1 MGNKDYSKGSSWHKW
16 DLHVHTPYTH
26 LNKEYKCSEEEFIQ
40 KLCDSEIDCI
50 GLTNYFKF
58 DEKEFGLK
66 EKIEKKGIKVFYNL
80 EVRLDYQNKEDQCLD
95 FHIIFSDKAK
105 PQEIDNFLRN
115 ADANVDGTEKKLAD
129 LEKDDF
135 DKVVVNFDQLLEC
148 LEKESLKLRGKYLL
162 GFLSRGHGNSRSSSN
177 YKKIANKSHFLIHS
191 SDNQKAL
198 KEEQSNLSS
207 DNQKALKEEQSNLSS
222 DNQKALKEEQ
232 SNLSSDNQK
241 ALKEEQS
248 NLSSDNQKALKEEQS
263 NLKKDR
269 EFWLRYNK
277 SLLQSSDAHKEEQI
291 GKKYT
296 WIKAEKTFEGLK
308 QIIYEPKT
316 RVSIDENKPQDPLY
330 KIDCVGLN
338 FDKEVKTTNE
348 KGDTPFCYAG
358 FNETLFFSPYFTCVI
373 GGRGSGKSTLL
384 QLIASAIK
392 NKSFIKGL
400 KYETIQKYIEIQPD
414 IDIVDSVEY
423 LAQNEVEEFATNVSK
438 FTEAIF
444 NRIDSKSSGKLKELE
459 KQITKGIEKF
469 DEQIRYWQEKTKLE
483 EQLKESKK
491 IRNKYQSIIDAFTDK
506 NYLDKKDKLQAKNQ
520 ALIDLEQS
528 KKGFLTF
535 IEELKWVVNFN
546 SKENME
552 EKNSYDKVYNQLK
565 QNICKELEQIDIN
578 IKNGCFKS
586 DEENIRTLKTEHEA
600 LSQEIEEFLKEK
612 GVSNENIGDIK
623 NANDHLANIK
633 KNIADLEHEI
643 KENANKIKGFSYGDI
658 DENIEEF
665 KKQINKELNKIN
677 STFEEISKNHK
688 EVKPITIEYRL
699 NEDVFEG
706 VFEDFDK
713 SVDKDLKIQR
723 HQSKIKEYLK
733 RIELK
738 DVIDMQ
744 HAEFIKEL
752 DSRIENKKAA
762 FYETM
767 MDVFDRE
774 IYFQIYQLL
783 ILKHLK
789 NVEKYKIFEVRYDKR
804 ALDETSFG
812 QKCTAVLVVLLSLG
826 NNPIIIDEPE
836 AHLDSALIAK
846 YLVTLIKERKQERQI
861 IFATHNA
868 NFVLNADAELIIQLK
883 NENNKIVARSFMI
896 ESDEYKEN
904 LLKLEGG
911 EKAFKDRER
920 KYGITKDKN

>member
-1 MGNKDYSKGSSWHKW
+1 MGNKDHSKGSSWHKW
-16 DLHVHTPYTH
+16 DLHVHTPYTY
-26 LNKEYKCSEEEFIQ
+26 LNKAYQCCEEEFIQ
-40 KLCDSEIDCI
+40 KLCDSQIDCI

-58 DEKEFGLK
+58 NEKEFDLK
-66 EKIEKKGIKVFYNL
+66 EKIEKKDIKVFYNL

-95 FHIIFSDKAK
+95 FHIIFSDKVTQ
-105 PQEIDNFLRN
+105 QEIDNFLKN
-115 ADANVDGTEKKLAD
+115 ADANVGGTEKKLAD

-135 DKVVVNFDQLLEC
+135 DKAVVNFDQLLEC

-177 YKKIANKSHFLIHS
+177 DKKITNKSHFLIHS
-191 SDNQKAL
+191 SDSQ
-198 KEEQSNLSS
+198 Q
-207 DNQKALKEEQSNLSS
+207 
-222 DNQKALKEEQ
+222 
-232 SNLSSDNQK
+232 
-241 ALKEEQS
+241 
-248 NLSSDNQKALKEEQS
+248 

-269 EFWLRYNK
+269 EFWLEYNK
-277 SLLQSSDAHKEEQI
+277 PLLQSSDAHKEEQI
-291 GKKYT
+291 GKKCT

-338 FDKEVKTTNE
+338 FDKAVKITNE

-392 NKSFIKGL
+392 NKSFVKGL
-400 KYETIQKYIEIQPD
+400 ELETKKYIEIQPD

-444 NRIDSKSSGKLKELE
+444 NRMDSKSSGRLKELE

-469 DEQIRYWQEKTKLE
+469 DEQIACWQEKTKLE
-483 EQLKESKK
+483 KQLKESEK
-491 IRNKYQSIIDAFTDK
+491 IRKKYQNIINTFTDK
-506 NYLDKKDKLQAKNQ
+506 NYLDKKRQIAKTRE
-520 ALIDLEQS
+520 ALIDLKQS
-528 KKGFLTF
+528 KEGFLTF
-535 IEELKWVVNFN
+535 IKELKRVVNFE
-546 SKENME
+546 SKENMK

-565 QNICKELEQIDIN
+565 QDICKKIEEIDAD

-586 DEENIRTLKTEHEA
+586 DEEKIEKLASEHQTL
-600 LSQEIEEFLKEK
+600 LQEIGEFLKEK
-612 GVSNENIGDIK
+612 GVSDESIGDIR
-623 NANDHLANIK
+623 NANYHLANIK
-633 KNIADLEHEI
+633 MDIADLKCER
-643 KENANKIKGFSYGDI
+643 KENTNKIEGFSYEDM
-658 DENIEEF
+658 DKNIEEF
-665 KKQINKELNKIN
+665 KNQINEELNKIN
-677 STFEEISKNHK
+677 SVFEEISKNHK

-699 NEDVFEG
+699 NENVFEG

-713 SVDKDLKIQR
+713 LVDKGFNIQR

-733 RIELK
+733 GIELK
-738 DVIDMQ
+738 DIIDVQ
-744 HAEFIKEL
+744 CTEFIEKL
-752 DSRIENKKAA
+752 DSLIENKKAA

-767 MDVFDRE
+767 MDVFNRE
-774 IYFQIYQLL
+774 IHFQIYRLL
-783 ILKHLK
+783 ILKHLR

-804 ALDETSFG
+804 ALNETSFG
-812 QKCTAVLVVLLSLG
+812 QRCTAVLVVLLSLG

-883 NENNKIVARSFMI
+883 NENNKIIVQSFTI
-896 ESDEYKEN
+896 ESDGYRDD

-911 EKAFKDRER
+911 EEAFKNRER

>member
-1 MGNKDYSKGSSWHKW
+1 MGNKDHSKGSSWHKW
-16 DLHVHTPYTH
+16 DLHAHTPYTN

-40 KLCDSEIDCI
+40 KLCDSQIDCI

-58 DEKEFGLK
+58 NEKEFDLK
-66 EKIEKKGIKVFYNL
+66 EKIEKKDIKVFYNL

-95 FHIIFSDKAK
+95 FHIIFSDKVTQ
-105 PQEIDNFLRN
+105 QEIDNFLRN
-115 ADANVDGTEKKLAD
+115 ADANVGGTEKKLAD

-135 DKVVVNFDQLLEC
+135 DKAVVNFDQLLEC

-177 YKKIANKSHFLIHS
+177 HKKIVKKAHFLIHS
-191 SDNQKAL
+191 SNDQ
-198 KEEQSNLSS
+198 E
-207 DNQKALKEEQSNLSS
+207 
-222 DNQKALKEEQ
+222 
-232 SNLSSDNQK
+232 
-241 ALKEEQS
+241 
-248 NLSSDNQKALKEEQS
+248 

-269 EFWLRYNK
+269 EFWLEYNK
-277 SLLQSSDAHKEEQI
+277 PLLQSSDAHKEEQI
-291 GKKYT
+291 GNKYT

-338 FDKEVKTTNE
+338 FDKAVKIANE
-348 KGDTPFCYAG
+348 KGEIPFCYAG

-392 NKSFIKGL
+392 NKSFVKGL
-400 KYETIQKYIEIQPD
+400 EFEAKKYIEIQPD

-444 NRIDSKSSGKLKELE
+444 NRMDSKSSGTLKELE

-469 DEQIRYWQEKTKLE
+469 DEQIACWQEKTKLGK
-483 EQLKESKK
+483 QLKESEK
-491 IRNKYQSIIDAFTDK
+491 IRNKYQNIINTFTDK
-506 NYLDKKDKLQAKNQ
+506 DYLDKKGKLQKTCE
-520 ALIDLEQS
+520 ALIDLRQS
-528 KKGFLTF
+528 KEGFLTF
-535 IEELKWVVNFN
+535 IKELKRVVNFE
-546 SKENME
+546 SKENYGR
-552 EKNSYDKVYNQLK
+552 KNSYDKAYNQLK
-565 QNICKELEQIDIN
+565 QDICKELEQIDIN

-586 DEENIRTLKTEHEA
+586 EDENIMTLETEHEV
-600 LSQEIEEFLKEK
+600 LSQEIGEFLKEK
-612 GVSNENIGDIK
+612 GVSDENIGDIR
-623 NANDHLANIK
+623 NANYHLANEK
-633 KNIADLEHEI
+633 MNIADLEREI
-643 KENANKIKGFSYGDI
+643 KEIANKIEGFSYEDM
-658 DENIEEF
+658 DKNIEEF
-665 KKQINKELNKIN
+665 KNQINKELDKIN
-677 STFEEISKNHK
+677 SAFEKISKNHK
-688 EVKPITIEYRL
+688 EEVRLITIKYYL
-699 NEDVFEG
+699 NEDIFEG

-713 SVDKDLKIQR
+713 LVDKEFNIQK

-733 RIELK
+733 EIELK
-738 DVIDMQ
+738 SVIGMQ
-744 HAEFIKEL
+744 HTEFTEKL
-752 DSRIENKKAA
+752 DNLIENKKAA

-767 MDVFDRE
+767 KDIFDRE
-774 IYFQIYQLL
+774 SHFQIYRLFV
-783 ILKHLK
+783 LKHLR

-804 ALDETSFG
+804 ALNETSFG
-812 QKCTAVLVVLLSLG
+812 QRCTAVLIVLLSLG

-836 AHLDSALIAK
+836 AHLDSTLIAK

-883 NENNKIVARSFMI
+883 NENNKIIAQSFTI
-896 ESDEYKEN
+896 ESDRYRDD

-911 EKAFKDRER
+911 EEAFKNRER

>member
-1 MGNKDYSKGSSWHKW
+1 MGNKDHSKGSSWHKW
-16 DLHVHTPYTH
+16 DLHAHTPYTN

-40 KLCDSEIDCI
+40 KLCDSQIDCI

-58 DEKEFGLK
+58 NEKEFDLK

-95 FHIIFSDKAK
+95 FHIIFSDKVTQ
-105 PQEIDNFLRN
+105 QEIDNFLKN
-115 ADANVDGTEKKLAD
+115 ADANVGGTEKKLAD

-135 DKVVVNFDQLLEC
+135 DKAVVNFDQLLEC

-177 YKKIANKSHFLIHS
+177 DKKITNKSHFLIHS
-191 SDNQKAL
+191 SDSQ
-198 KEEQSNLSS
+198 Q
-207 DNQKALKEEQSNLSS
+207 
-222 DNQKALKEEQ
+222 
-232 SNLSSDNQK
+232 
-241 ALKEEQS
+241 
-248 NLSSDNQKALKEEQS
+248 

-269 EFWLRYNK
+269 EFWLEYNK
-277 SLLQSSDAHKEEQI
+277 PLLQSSDAHEEEQI
-291 GKKYT
+291 GKKCT

-338 FDKEVKTTNE
+338 FDKAVKIANE
-348 KGDTPFCYAG
+348 KGEIPFCYAG

-384 QLIASAIK
+384 QLIASSIK
-392 NKSFIKGL
+392 EESFVKGL
-400 KYETIQKYIEIQPD
+400 RLETIQKSLKIQSD
-414 IDIVDSVEY
+414 IDIADSVEY

-444 NRIDSKSSGKLKELE
+444 NRMDSKSSGTLKELE

-469 DEQIRYWQEKTKLE
+469 DEQIACWQEKTKLE
-483 EQLKESKK
+483 EQLKESEK
-491 IRNKYQSIIDAFTDK
+491 IRKKYQSIIDAFTDK
-506 NYLDKKDKLQAKNQ
+506 NYLDKKDKLQEKRK

-528 KKGFLTF
+528 KVGFWTF
-535 IEELKWVVNFN
+535 IKELKRVVNFN

-552 EKNSYDKVYNQLK
+552 EKNNSYYKVYNQLK
-565 QNICKELEQIDIN
+565 QDICKELEQIDIN

-600 LSQEIEEFLKEK
+600 LSQEIGEFLKEK
-612 GVSNENIGDIK
+612 GVSDENIGDIR
-623 NANDHLANIK
+623 NANDHLANEK
-633 KNIADLEHEI
+633 MNIVDLEREI
-643 KENANKIKGFSYGDI
+643 EEIANKIEGFSYEDM

-665 KKQINKELNKIN
+665 KQQINKELNKIN
-677 STFEEISKNHK
+677 SDFEEISKNHK
-688 EVKPITIEYRL
+688 EEVRLITIKYRL

-713 SVDKDLKIQR
+713 LVDKGFNIQK

-733 RIELK
+733 EIGLK
-738 DVIDMQ
+738 DIIDMQ

-767 MDVFDRE
+767 MDVFNRE
-774 IYFQIYQLL
+774 IHFQIYRLL
-783 ILKHLK
+783 ILKHLR

-804 ALDETSFG
+804 ALNETSFG
-812 QKCTAVLVVLLSLG
+812 QRCTAVLVVLLSLG

-883 NENNKIVARSFMI
+883 NENNKIIVQSFTI
-896 ESDEYKEN
+896 ESDGYRDD

-911 EKAFKDRER
+911 EEAFKNRER

>member
-1 MGNKDYSKGSSWHKW
+1 MGNKDHSKGSSWHKW
-16 DLHVHTPYTH
+16 DLHAHTPYTN

-40 KLCDSEIDCI
+40 KLCDSQIDCI

-58 DEKEFGLK
+58 NEKEFDLK

-95 FHIIFSDKAK
+95 FHIIFSDKVTQ
-105 PQEIDNFLRN
+105 QEIDNFLRN
-115 ADANVDGTEKKLAD
+115 ADASVGGIEKKLAN

-135 DKVVVNFDQLLEC
+135 DKAVVNFDQLLEC

-177 YKKIANKSHFLIHS
+177 YKKIVKKAHFLIHS
-191 SDNQKAL
+191 SNDQ
-198 KEEQSNLSS
+198 E
-207 DNQKALKEEQSNLSS
+207 
-222 DNQKALKEEQ
+222 
-232 SNLSSDNQK
+232 
-241 ALKEEQS
+241 
-248 NLSSDNQKALKEEQS
+248 

-269 EFWLRYNK
+269 EFWLEYNK
-277 SLLQSSDAHKEEQI
+277 PLLQSSDAHKEEQI
-291 GKKYT
+291 GNKYT

-308 QIIYEPKT
+308 QIVYEPKT

-330 KIDCVGLN
+330 KIDYVRLH
-338 FDKEVKTTNE
+338 FDGEVKITNE
-348 KGDTPFCYAG
+348 KGEIPFCYAG

-392 NKSFIKGL
+392 NKSFVKGL
-400 KYETIQKYIEIQPD
+400 ELETKKYIEIQPD

-444 NRIDSKSSGKLKELE
+444 NRMDSKSSGRLKELE

-469 DEQIRYWQEKTKLE
+469 DEQIACWQEKTKLE
-483 EQLKESKK
+483 KQLKESEK
-491 IRNKYQSIIDAFTDK
+491 IRKKYQNIINTFTDK
-506 NYLDKKDKLQAKNQ
+506 NYLDKKRQIAKTRE
-520 ALIDLEQS
+520 ALIDLKQS
-528 KKGFLTF
+528 KEGFLTF
-535 IEELKWVVNFN
+535 IEELKRVVNFN
-546 SKENME
+546 SKENMK

-565 QNICKELEQIDIN
+565 QNICKELEEIDKH
-578 IKNGCFKS
+578 IKNGYFNS
-586 DEENIRTLKTEHEA
+586 EDEEIRTLESEREV
-600 LSQEIEEFLKEK
+600 LRQEIGEFLKEK
-612 GVSNENIGDIK
+612 GVSDENIGDIR
-623 NANDHLANIK
+623 NANHHLGNIEM
-633 KNIADLEHEI
+633 NIADLEREI
-643 KENANKIKGFSYGDI
+643 KEKANKIEGFSYEDI
-658 DENIEEF
+658 DKNIKEF
-665 KKQINKELNKIN
+665 KNQINEELNKIN
-677 STFEEISKNHK
+677 SVFEEISKNHK

-713 SVDKDLKIQR
+713 LVDKGFNIQR

-733 RIELK
+733 EIELK
-738 DVIDMQ
+738 SVIGMQ
-744 HAEFIKEL
+744 HTEFTEKL
-752 DSRIENKKAA
+752 DNLIENKKAA

-767 MDVFDRE
+767 KDIFDRE
-774 IYFQIYQLL
+774 SHFQIYRLFV
-783 ILKHLK
+783 LKHLR

-804 ALDETSFG
+804 ALNETSFG
-812 QKCTAVLVVLLSLG
+812 QRCTAVLIVLLSLG

-836 AHLDSALIAK
+836 ARLDSALIAK

-883 NENNKIVARSFMI
+883 NENNKIIAQSFTI
-896 ESDEYKEN
+896 ESDGYRDD

-911 EKAFKDRER
+911 EEAFKNRER

>member
-1 MGNKDYSKGSSWHKW
+1 MGDKDYSKGSSWHKW
-16 DLHVHTPYTH
+16 DLHMHTPYTH

-198 KEEQSNLSS
+198 KEEQSNL
-207 DNQKALKEEQSNLSS
+207 
-222 DNQKALKEEQ
+222 
-232 SNLSSDNQK
+232 
-241 ALKEEQS
+241 
-248 NLSSDNQKALKEEQS
+248 
-263 NLKKDR
+263 KKDR

-277 SLLQSSDAHKEEQI
+277 PLLQSSDAHKEEQI

-400 KYETIQKYIEIQPD
+400 KDETIQKYIEIQPD

-423 LAQNEVEEFATNVSK
+423 LAQNEVEEFATNVLK

-444 NRIDSKSSGKLKELE
+444 NRMDSKSSGKLKELE

-469 DEQIRYWQEKTKLE
+469 DEQIVYWQEKTKLE

-491 IRNKYQSIIDAFTDK
+491 IRNRYQSIIDAFTDK
-506 NYLDKKDKLQAKNQ
+506 NYLDKKDKLQKKHK

-535 IEELKWVVNFN
+535 IEELKRVVNFN
-546 SKENME
+546 SKENMK

-586 DEENIRTLKTEHEA
+586 DEENIRTLKTEHEV

-612 GVSNENIGDIK
+612 GVSDENIGDIR
-623 NANDHLANIK
+623 NANDHLANEK
-633 KNIADLEHEI
+633 MNIVDLGRETEEI
-643 KENANKIKGFSYGDI
+643 ANKIENFSYEDM
-658 DENIEEF
+658 DKNIEEF
-665 KKQINKELNKIN
+665 KNQINKELNKIN
-677 STFEEISKNHK
+677 SAFEEISKNHK

-699 NEDVFEG
+699 SEDVFEG

-713 SVDKDLKIQR
+713 LVDKGFNIQR

-733 RIELK
+733 GIELK

-836 AHLDSALIAK
+836 AHLDSTLIANYLVALIK
-846 YLVTLIKERKQERQI
+846 KRKQERQI

-896 ESDEYKEN
+896 ESNEYKED

-911 EKAFKDRER
+911 EKAFKNRER

>member
-1 MGNKDYSKGSSWHKW
+1 MGNKDQNKGSSWHKW
-16 DLHVHTPYTH
+16 DLHTHTPYTH
-26 LNKEYKCSEEEFIQ
+26 LNKAYQCSEDEFIQ
-40 KLCDSEIDCI
+40 KLCGSEIDCI

-58 DEKEFGLK
+58 DEKEFELK
-66 EKIEKKGIKVFYNL
+66 KRIEKEGIKVFYNL
-80 EVRLDYQNKEDQCLD
+80 EVRLDYQNNKDQCLD
-95 FHIIFSDKAK
+95 FHIIFSDKVTQ
-105 PQEIDNFLRN
+105 QEIDNFLRN
-115 ADANVDGTEKKLAD
+115 ADANVGGTEKKLAD
-129 LEKDDF
+129 LKKDDF

-177 YKKIANKSHFLIHS
+177 YEKIVKKVHFLIHS
-191 SDNQKAL
+191 SNKQ
-198 KEEQSNLSS
+198 E
-207 DNQKALKEEQSNLSS
+207 
-222 DNQKALKEEQ
+222 
-232 SNLSSDNQK
+232 
-241 ALKEEQS
+241 
-248 NLSSDNQKALKEEQS
+248 

-269 EFWLRYNK
+269 EYWLKCNK
-277 SLLQSSDAHKEEQI
+277 PLLQSSDAHKEEQI

-308 QIIYEPKT
+308 QIIYEPET
-316 RVSIDENKPQDPLY
+316 RVSIDEEKPQDPLY
-330 KIDCVGLN
+330 KIDSVGLN
-338 FDKEVKTTNE
+338 FDEEVKTTNE
-348 KGDTPFCYAG
+348 QDDTPFCYAG
-358 FNETLFFSPYFTCVI
+358 FNETLFFSSNFTCVI

-392 NKSFIKGL
+392 NKSFVKGL
-400 KYETIQKYIEIQPD
+400 KHETIQKYIEIQPD
-414 IDIVDSVEY
+414 IDIMDSVEY

-444 NRIDSKSSGKLKELE
+444 NRIDSKSGGKLKELE
-459 KQITKGIEKF
+459 KQIKESIEKF
-469 DEQIRYWQEKTKLE
+469 DEQIAYWQEKNKLE
-483 EQLKESKK
+483 EQLKESEK
-491 IRNKYQSIIDAFTDK
+491 IRKKHQSIIDAFTDK
-506 NYLDKKDKLQAKNQ
+506 DYLDKKAKLQAKHQ
-520 ALIDLEQS
+520 SLIDLKQS
-528 KKGFLTF
+528 KEGFWTF
-535 IEELKWVVNFN
+535 IKELKRVVNFD

-552 EKNSYDKVYNQLK
+552 EKNNYDKYDKVYNQLK
-565 QNICKELEQIDIN
+565 QDICKELKQIDIN
-578 IKNGCFKS
+578 IKNGCFNS
-586 DEENIRTLKTEHEA
+586 EDEKIRTLETEQEA
-600 LSQEIEEFLKEK
+600 LSQEIGEFLKEK
-612 GVSNENIGDIK
+612 GMSDENIGDIR
-623 NANDHLANIK
+623 NANYHLANEK
-633 KNIADLEHEI
+633 MNIADLEREI
-643 KENANKIKGFSYGDI
+643 KEIANKIENFSYEDM
-658 DENIEEF
+658 DKNIEEF
-665 KKQINKELNKIN
+665 KNQINKELNKIN
-677 STFEEISKNHK
+677 SAFAKISKNHK
-688 EVKPITIEYRL
+688 EEVRLITIKYYL

-713 SVDKDLKIQR
+713 LVDKGFNIQR

-733 RIELK
+733 EIELK

-783 ILKHLK
+783 ILKHLR

-804 ALDETSFG
+804 ALKETSFG
-812 QKCTAVLVVLLSLG
+812 QRCTAVLIVLLSLG

-896 ESDEYKEN
+896 ESNEYKED

>member
-1 MGNKDYSKGSSWHKW
+1 MGNKDHSKGSSWHKW
-16 DLHVHTPYTH
+16 DLHAHTPYTN
-26 LNKEYKCSEEEFIQ
+26 LNKKYKCSEEEFIQ
-40 KLCDSEIDCI
+40 KLCDSQIDCI

-58 DEKEFGLK
+58 NEKEFDLK
-66 EKIEKKGIKVFYNL
+66 EKIEKKGVKVFYNL

-95 FHIIFSDKAK
+95 FHIIFSDKVTQ
-105 PQEIDNFLRN
+105 QEIDNFLRN
-115 ADANVDGTEKKLAD
+115 ADANVGGTEKKLAD

-135 DKVVVNFDQLLEC
+135 DKAVVNFDQLLEC

-177 YKKIANKSHFLIHS
+177 DKKITNKSHFLIHS
-191 SDNQKAL
+191 SDQ
-198 KEEQSNLSS
+198 E
-207 DNQKALKEEQSNLSS
+207 
-222 DNQKALKEEQ
+222 
-232 SNLSSDNQK
+232 
-241 ALKEEQS
+241 
-248 NLSSDNQKALKEEQS
+248 

-269 EFWLRYNK
+269 EFWLEYNK
-277 SLLQSSDAHKEEQI
+277 PLLQSSDAHKEEQI
-291 GKKYT
+291 GNKYT

-308 QIIYEPKT
+308 QIVYEPKA

-338 FDKEVKTTNE
+338 FDKAVKITNE
-348 KGDTPFCYAG
+348 KGEIPFCYAG

-373 GGRGSGKSTLL
+373 GGRGSGKSILL

-392 NKSFIKGL
+392 NKSFVKGL
-400 KYETIQKYIEIQPD
+400 ELEAKKYIEIQPD

-469 DEQIRYWQEKTKLE
+469 DEQIACWQEKTKLE
-483 EQLKESKK
+483 KQLKESEK
-491 IRNKYQSIIDAFTDK
+491 IRKKYQNIINTFTDK
-506 NYLDKKDKLQAKNQ
+506 DYLDKKDKLQKKHK
-520 ALIDLEQS
+520 ALIDLRQS
-528 KKGFLTF
+528 KEGFLTF
-535 IEELKWVVNFN
+535 IKELKRVVNFE

-552 EKNSYDKVYNQLK
+552 EKNSYDKVYNQLE
-565 QNICKELEQIDIN
+565 QDICKKIEEIDAD

-586 DEENIRTLKTEHEA
+586 EDENIMTLETEHEA
-600 LSQEIEEFLKEK
+600 LSQEIEKFLKEK
-612 GVSNENIGDIK
+612 GVSDENIGDIR
-623 NANDHLANIK
+623 NANYHLANEK
-633 KNIADLEHEI
+633 MNIADLEREI
-643 KENANKIKGFSYGDI
+643 KEIANKIEGFSYEDI
-658 DENIEEF
+658 DKNIEEF
-665 KKQINKELNKIN
+665 KNQINKELDKIN
-677 STFEEISKNHK
+677 SAFEKISKNHK
-688 EVKPITIEYRL
+688 EEVRLITIKYYL
-699 NEDVFEG
+699 NEDIFEG

-713 SVDKDLKIQR
+713 LVDKEFNIQK

-733 RIELK
+733 EIELK
-738 DVIDMQ
+738 SVIGMQ
-744 HAEFIKEL
+744 HTEFTEKL
-752 DSRIENKKAA
+752 DNLIENKKAA

-767 MDVFDRE
+767 KDIFDRE
-774 IYFQIYQLL
+774 SHFQIYRLL
-783 ILKHLK
+783 VLKHLR

-804 ALDETSFG
+804 ALNETSFG
-812 QKCTAVLVVLLSLG
+812 QRCTAVLIVLLSLG

-883 NENNKIVARSFMI
+883 NENNKIIAQSFTI
-896 ESDEYKEN
+896 ESDGYRDD

-911 EKAFKDRER
+911 EEAFKNRER